1 MIEEKDTYTK
11 EEVKHILANII
22 ESRGYDSA
30 SLCKWSGVNVLTV
43 DEWRS
48 EVVKM
53 IDNHYKYGVR
63 GGMYQARTLLVNELE
78 KMKDV

>member
-1 MIEEKDTYTK
+1 
-11 EEVKHILANII
+11 
-22 ESRGYDSA
+22 
-30 SLCKWSGVNVLTV
+30 VLTV